1 MNKYINISKN
11 FLKKRPQDITLKLD
25 SEFIYLPLSTTSKIL
40 FNPGKVLKKETIIAM
55 NSTNIPLITP
65 VSGVFL
71 GIKEMPN
78 YENKN
83 IKTLVIKNNYKEETN
98 KKIASKRNLS
108 KYSKEVILLIIQRLN
123 IKTNKDKNLFQ
134 EIDREPKKIYINAL
148 CDEVNNYN
156 NEFRLLHNKDLIL
169 ETISALNTIF
179 NLEESDLLIK
189 DTSSEVISVY
199 KEFLGSFPN
208 INLHLIK
215 DVYPISRYE
224 VLSKYLLLNN
234 KDLVI
239 NLEDI
244 YKLGYALKRQRFV
257 TEKLLTISGPVVL
270 DPHIYELKIG
280 TKLSEI
286 LNINEIKEKYDIW
299 INNYLEQNKL
309 LMDDLIIDDNVNALI
324 ITDKN
329 LSLPKPCNNCGI
341 CYTSCPIGLN
351 PKKLDQKEINEK
363 CLKCGLC
370 SYMCPCNILIH
381 KKEVEIHE

>member
-11 FLKKRPQDITLKLD
+11 VIKKRPKDITLKLD
-25 SEFIYLPLSTTSKIL
+25 SAFIYMPVEETSKIL

-55 NSTNIPLITP
+55 NSDNIPLITP

-78 YENKN
+78 YQNKN
-83 IKTLVIKNNYKEETN
+83 IKTLVIKNNYKEETG

-108 KYSKEVILLIIQRLN
+108 KYSKEVVLLIMQRLN
-123 IKTNKDKNLFQ
+123 LKTNKDKNLFR
-134 EIDREPKKIYINAL
+134 EIDREPHKVYVNAL
-148 CDEVNNYN
+148 CDEPNNYN

-179 NLEESDLLIK
+179 DLGDTHLLIK
-189 DTSSEVISVY
+189 DTCTEVIDVY
-199 KEFLGSFPN
+199 KEYLGSFPN
-208 INLHLIK
+208 INLRLIK
-215 DVYPISRYE
+215 DVYPVSRYE
-224 VLSKYLLLNN
+224 VLQNYLKLDP

-239 NLEDI
+239 GLEDI
-244 YKLGYALKRQRFV
+244 YRLGYALKRQRFV
-257 TEKLLTISGPVVL
+257 TEKLLTVSGPVVI
-270 DPHIYELKIG
+270 DPQIYELKIG

-286 LNINEIKEKYDIW
+286 LDIKDIKSKYDIW

-309 LMDDLIIDDNVNALI
+309 ELDDLVIDNNVEALI
-324 ITDKN
+324 ITEKN
-329 LSLPKPCNNCGI
+329 KLKVKPCNNCGI
-341 CYTSCPIGLN
+341 CYNSCPANIDPKRLN
-351 PKKLDQKEINEK
+351 EEEVYKK

-381 KKEVEIHE
+381 KKEVKVNE

>member
-11 FLKKRPQDITLKLD
+11 FIKKRPKDITLKLD
-25 SEFIYLPLSTTSKIL
+25 SEFIYIPLDESSKIL

-55 NSTNIPLITP
+55 NNDNVPLINP

-78 YENKN
+78 FENKN
-83 IKTLVIKNNYKEETN
+83 IKTLVIKNNYKEETS

-108 KYSKEVILLIIQRLN
+108 KYSKEVVLLIMQRLN
-123 IKTNKDKNLFQ
+123 IKTNNDKSLFR
-134 EIDREPKKIYINAL
+134 EIDRNIRKIYINAL

-179 NLEESDLLIK
+179 DLEESELLIK
-189 DTSSEVISVY
+189 DTCTEVISVY
-199 KEFLGSFPN
+199 KEYLGSFPN
-208 INLHLIK
+208 INLRLIK

-224 VLSKYLLLNN
+224 VLQRYLKLDS

-239 NLEDI
+239 DLEDI
-244 YKLGYALKRQRFV
+244 YRLGYALKRQRFV
-257 TEKLLTISGPVVL
+257 TEKLLTISGPVVI
-270 DPHIYELKIG
+270 DPQIYELKIG

-286 LNINEIKEKYDIW
+286 LDIKEIKEKYDIW

-309 LMDDLIIDDNVNALI
+309 ISNELIIDNNVNALI

-329 LSLPKPCNNCGI
+329 RNLVKPCNNCGI
-341 CYTSCPIGLN
+341 CYNSCPIGLN
-351 PKKLDQKEINEK
+351 PKKLDQKEVNEK

-381 KKEVEIHE
+381 KKEGISL